1 MAGMVM
7 TKLSPSRPVSAL
19 VARGE
24 TPSFLYASSWAS
36 QKEQQEMLFQRD
48 VQRAAGATEN
58 GFTEKDP
65 QCTRTVE
72 RRVKKLIAA
81 ELPLSN
87 WNCQQVLDWLEYRGL
102 QQHREL
108 FKRAEVDGKVVQRLS
123 SESIRTAIGIQG
135 LGHRRAIVEELRQ
148 LKSYLAEHSSTSIRP
163 GTSHNNSSPT
173 RPQSARNPNAEEL
186 SQLRLQRAQWQR
198 DRLHLMSM
206 LGRKPT
212 FLTVPAEEWSPHEVC
227 DWIDYIGLNWYRK
240 SLAHGAIDGALLTSM
255 TDKLLEA
262 ELGIKSLEHRRFL
275 LEKIKELQ
283 ANGAVTENT
292 EEEKESAQLN
302 RTQLGQVQGQLR
314 ECDFNIMRLDQRIAR
329 AKKIVGIHEP
339 KTNEYRSAME
349 RARDERANMAETR
362 INKPGEQW
370 WERQFKA
377 FETKVKHHHELR
389 QKFAKEER
397 KGNRMD

>member
-24 TPSFLYASSWAS
+24 TPSFLYASTWAS
-36 QKEQQEMLFQRD
+36 QQEQQEMLVQRD
-48 VQRAAGATEN
+48 VQRAAGAAD
-58 GFTEKDP
+58 FEKHP
-65 QCTRTVE
+65 LCSRTVE
-72 RRVKKLIAA
+72 RRVKKLIAS
-81 ELPLSN
+81 ELPLSD
-87 WNCQQVLDWLEYRGL
+87 WNLQQILDWLEYRGL
-102 QQHREL
+102 HQHREL
-108 FKRAEVDGKVVQRLS
+108 FKRAEVDGKVLQRLS
-123 SESIRTAIGIQG
+123 CESIRTKIGIKG
-135 LGHRRAIVEELRQ
+135 LGHRRAITEELRH
-148 LKSYLAEHSSTSIRP
+148 LKSYLAEHSSSSIRP
-163 GTSHNNSSPT
+163 GSSHHSSSPA
-173 RPQSARNPNAEEL
+173 RPKSARDPKVHTTEEL

-206 LGRKPT
+206 MGRKPT
-212 FLTVPAEEWSPHEVC
+212 FLTVPAEEWTPHEVC

-240 SLAHGAIDGALLTSM
+240 SFAHGAIDGTLLTSM

-262 ELGIKSLEHRRFL
+262 EVGIKSLEHRRL
-275 LEKIKELQ
+275 LLDKIKELEQ
-283 ANGAVTENT
+283 NGAGNETT
-292 EEEKESAQLN
+292 GEEEPTQLS

-349 RARDERANMAETR
+349 RARDERANMAESRT
-362 INKPGEQW
+362 NNPGEKW
-370 WERQFKA
+370 WERQFNA
-377 FETKVKHHHELR
+377 FETKVKNHHALR
-389 QKFAKEER
+389 EKSKKEEC